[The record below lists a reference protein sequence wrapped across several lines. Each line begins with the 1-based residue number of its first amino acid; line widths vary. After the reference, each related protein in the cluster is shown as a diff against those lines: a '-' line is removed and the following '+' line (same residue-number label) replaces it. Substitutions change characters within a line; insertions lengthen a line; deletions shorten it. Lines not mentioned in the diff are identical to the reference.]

1 MGPCGEGGKYKRGP
15 RLEWPSPAGKSH
27 SGRVSCAPSSRS
39 AGLDGA
45 GALGVARSLVSDRR
59 SCFLPGVPDT
69 ALLVDYLRGLARR
82 GETHVRLDEDARRV
96 LRAWYR
102 AGRTEPVRS
111 RAAVNLS
118 SGVGR
123 ATPRAKPEAEAVPA
137 KSFSVQATG
146 GTPAEKLVSL
156 QAQAEDWVPARSL
169 GTLRET
175 MVFAVGN
182 PEADLMLVGEAPGY
196 EEERRR
202 EPFVGKAGQKL
213 DQILK
218 AMGFARGDIYISNI
232 CKFRPAL
239 KNQTTNNRK
248 PTREEMNACLP
259 FVRAEIEIVK
269 PKCIVAL
276 GATAAE
282 GLLER
287 PDPVGRLRGQWH
299 EFAGIPVRVTYHPS
313 YLLHNE
319 AALGEKRKV
328 WDDML
333 SVMEFLGL
341 PISEKQRG
349 FFSGK

>member
-1 MGPCGEGGKYKRGP
+1 MPD
-15 RLEWPSPAGKSH
+15 
-27 SGRVSCAPSSRS
+27 VAP
-39 AGLDGA
+39 
-45 GALGVARSLVSDRR
+45 
-59 SCFLPGVPDT
+59 
-69 ALLVDYLRGLARR
+69 LLSYLRQLQRQGHTHIQLDQEARNALR
-82 GETHVRLDEDARRV
+82 SYYDAARNRPTRR
-96 LRAWYR
+96 
-102 AGRTEPVRS
+102 E
-111 RAAVNLS
+111 
-118 SGVGR
+118 
-123 ATPRAKPEAEAVPA
+123 
-137 KSFSVQATG
+137 SFSSTLRE
-146 GTPAEKLVSL
+146 TPPPNDAQTASLPELEVVGESAAERLSSL
-156 QAQAEDWVPARSL
+156 QAQAEQWAPARSL
-169 GTLRET
+169 GSLRDT

-182 PEADLMLVGEAPGY
+182 PDADLMLVGEAPGY

-218 AMGFARGDIYISNI
+218 AMGFEREDVYISNI

-248 PTREEMNACLP
+248 PSREEMDACLP
-259 FVRAEIEIVK
+259 FVRAEIAIVQ

-282 GLLER
+282 GLLNR
-287 PDPVGRLRGQWH
+287 ADPVGRMRGRWH
-299 EFAGIPVRVTYHPS
+299 EFEGIPVRVTYHPS

-333 SVMEFLGL
+333 SVMECLGM